1 MVEQFRPRT
10 NFVIVAG
17 QWRTF
22 LMNLKLVSYAGLL
35 IFCLL
40 GTSPASSGTNLIAY
54 IDEAGDLYTIQPDG
68 TDKRKLASGE
78 VLQTIAFS
86 GRLIKNGQ
94 DFYSWPVWSPDGTR
108 LACFRVVAEEDEA
121 TDGLYIF
128 EVASSQ
134 VLNSYK
140 EPGLRPI
147 YAYWA
152 PNGRHIAVL
161 LSGPRALS
169 LSLWSASGGQR
180 PRTIA
185 QGAPFYFD
193 WRADARALLVHNGGD
208 PEAKEGHSVS
218 VLEVENGKRSLV
230 SRAPAAFG
238 PPSWSSDGKWL
249 AYGDIDKNGTK
260 TTLMIATADGST
272 PKAFGTL
279 PEKLALEWSPTQP
292 VLAVATSSFVGDPLL
307 DELRLIDVSSGK
319 TRTIIKEQ
327 FAAYFWSPNGK
338 RILYAKRKHDTDLW
352 TWAVAEVGE
361 GMSHEVVDFAPSR
374 PLLQVFQYFDQYAL
388 SHRVWSPDSQSFVFT
403 GSAGA
408 DANPAVALRN
418 PTVYAVSAAVHATP
432 KALSD
437 GPIAFWSPQ

>member
-1 MVEQFRPRT
+1 
-10 NFVIVAG
+10 
-17 QWRTF
+17 
-22 LMNLKLVSYAGLL
+22 MNLKLISCIGLL
-35 IFCLL
+35 VFCLL
-40 GTSPASSGTNLIAY
+40 NALPAFPGTNLIAY

-68 TDKRKLASGE
+68 TDRRKLASGE

-86 GRLIKNGQ
+86 ARLIKNGR

-108 LACFRVVAEEDEA
+108 LACFRVVAEEDQA

-152 PNGRHIAVL
+152 PDSQHLAVL
-161 LSGPRALS
+161 LSGPGTLS
-169 LSLWSASGGQR
+169 LGLWSTSGGHR
-180 PRTIA
+180 PKTVA
-185 QGAPFYFD
+185 QGVPFYFN
-193 WRADARALLVHNGGD
+193 WRADAQALLVHNGGD

-218 VLEVENGKRSLV
+218 VLEVESGKRSLV

-249 AYGDIDKNGTK
+249 AYGDSGKNGAK
-260 TTLMIATADGST
+260 TTLMIATADGSA
-272 PKAFGTL
+272 PKPFGTL

-319 TRTIIKEQ
+319 TRTLIKEQ
-327 FAAYFWSPNGK
+327 FVAYFWSPNGK
-338 RILYAKRKHDTDLW
+338 RILYAKRKRDTDLW
-352 TWAVAEVGE
+352 TWAVVEVGD
-361 GMSHEVVDFAPSR
+361 GKTYEVVDFAPSR
-374 PLLQVFQYFDQYAL
+374 LLLQVFQYFDQYAL
-388 SHRVWSPDSQSFVFT
+388 SHRVWSPDSRDFVFT
-403 GSAGA
+403 GGAGPDADPAGA
-408 DANPAVALRN
+408 LRH
-418 PTVYAVSAAVHATP
+418 PTVYTVAAAAHATP

-437 GPIAFWSPQ
+437 GLIAFWSPQ

>member
-1 MVEQFRPRT
+1 
-10 NFVIVAG
+10 
-17 QWRTF
+17 
-22 LMNLKLVSYAGLL
+22 MNLKPFSCVVLL
-35 IFCLL
+35 MLCLL
-40 GTSPASSGTNLIAY
+40 DTSSAFSSTNLIAY
-54 IDEAGDLYTIQPDG
+54 VDEAGDLYTIQPDG
-68 TDKRKLASGE
+68 TGRRQLASGE

-86 GRLIKNGQ
+86 GRLVKNGR
-94 DFYSWPVWSPDGTR
+94 DFYSWPVWSPDSTR
-108 LACFRVVAEEDEA
+108 LACFRVVAEEAEA

-152 PNGRHIAVL
+152 PNGQHLAVL
-161 LSGPRALS
+161 LSGPGALS
-169 LSLWSASGGQR
+169 LGLWPASGGQR
-180 PRTIA
+180 PRTVA
-185 QGAPFYFD
+185 QGVPFYFD

-218 VLEVENGKRSLV
+218 LLDVESGKRSLV

-249 AYGDIDKNGTK
+249 AYGDAGKNGAK
-260 TTLMIATADGST
+260 PTLMIAAADGSA
-272 PKAFGTL
+272 PKSFGAL

-307 DELRLIDVSSGK
+307 DELWLIDVSSGK
-319 TRTIIKEQ
+319 MRTVLKDQ
-327 FAAYFWSPNGK
+327 FAAYFWSPNGT
-338 RILYAKRKHDTDLW
+338 RILYAKPRRDTDLW
-352 TWAVAEVGE
+352 TWAVLEVGN
-361 GMSHEVVDFAPSR
+361 GKTYEVVDFAPSR

-388 SHRVWSPDSQSFVFT
+388 SHRLWSPDSQHLVFT

-408 DANPAVALRN
+408 DAHPAAALQN
-418 PTVYAVSAAVHATP
+418 PTVYTVDAVAHATP

-437 GPIAFWSPQ
+437 GHIAFWSPQ